1 MASNSSCLGPR
12 FYDYLNGL
20 REEFELQSNPTSAKG
35 TRPRRFNI
43 YLEGL
48 KFEFELLTEDIES
61 LQKERDDFEVR
72 GICLLCFCH
81 VKYFITAFSMIVKE
95 QAMEIQ
101 NIRNDVVCQ
110 GCSRGTVIPVD
121 QPQKSLQIQ
130 NTSSSSHVVNLSQ
143 QRMTA
148 LGSSQSAIIS
158 PLSDF
163 DTTSESIVVH
173 PKSTTLPSPSP
184 QTSINPNPDPEGIG
198 KELNVEMTHAISH
211 SGSIWSVKF
220 SQDGKYLAA
229 GCHNGRTYIYDVQSG
244 SLIW

>member
-1 MASNSSCLGPR
+1 MWPPVTTSMSSLTNKAKSLGPR

-35 TRPRRFNI
+35 MRPRRFNN

-121 QPQKSLQIQ
+121 QPQKFLQIQ
-130 NTSSSSHVVNLSQ
+130 NTSSSHVVNLSQ

-148 LGSSQSAIIS
+148 LDSSQSAIIPPRS
-158 PLSDF
+158 AF
-163 DTTSESIVVH
+163 DTTTAYRKTIHVGSSRESTSSEFAAMIFKQFMFH
-173 PKSTTLPSPSP
+173 RY
-184 QTSINPNPDPEGIG
+184 D
-198 KELNVEMTHAISH
+198 
-211 SGSIWSVKF
+211 WF
-220 SQDGKYLAA
+220 SCQ
-229 GCHNGRTYIYDVQSG
+229 YDWFSCQYDWFSCQYDWF
-244 SLIW
+244 SCQWDEPW